1 MNETVIQKP
10 MRAVALFAIA
20 TALAA
25 LSGFSP
31 SRAFADDTPQ
41 VTVQVNATSKSGQ
54 PLTAEE
60 AQLIAEAAQAN
71 PGPNSTAPCGTA
83 TTNVDASGNAWVS
96 GNSTRVQHY
105 LSSIVISDNAG
116 NSITFKG
123 KTQSLGADF
132 TPQKSIS
139 GHHALGSAD
148 IYVSNYAREG
158 NSRVELTFGKLTTSI
173 TVTYNYVVTDP
184 YTVSFVADETSV
196 AAYNRWRGD
205 EFGEAPAAPEKAG
218 YLFTGWQDATGTP
231 YNPEASV
238 SRSVEYTAKYAPEYT
253 VSWNLD
259 GGTLDGQSS
268 LAESSGLAEDT
279 VPLPANDPERTGY
292 TFKGWAIE
300 GSQGTLD
307 LATTYTFSELT
318 GDASTSVTIVA
329 SGRRIPTRKSPR
341 APRTPAPPT
350 TPQIPKSRRDPTGPI
365 RRSPPL
371 TSPAKRPRHLR
382 TAQRMPCPRRAT
394 RRLLLPR
401 SPCLRSA
408 AARPLP
414 QAYAWEKRIARNQ
427 TGTSSFPL
435 LKDGL
440 EALP

>member
-20 TALAA
+20 IALAA

-41 VTVQVNATSKSGQ
+41 VTIQVNATSKSGQ

-71 PGPNSTAPCGTA
+71 PGSNSTAPCGTA

-173 TVTYNYVVTDP
+173 TVTYNYVVTNP

-196 AAYNRWRGD
+196 AAYNRWLGD

-238 SRSVEYTAKYAPEYT
+238 RNSVEYTAKYAPEYT

-300 GSQGTLD
+300 GSQKTLD
-307 LATTYTFSELT
+307 LAATYTFSELT

-329 SGRRIPTRKSPR
+329 QWEKNPDKEEPTDPENPSTPNDPADSEKPSRPNGPDTSKPASNKPSKTPSASANSAKDALPATGDTS
-341 APRTPAPPT
+341 AP
-350 TPQIPKSRRDPTGPI
+350 
-365 RRSPPL
+365 
-371 TSPAKRPRHLR
+371 
-382 TAQRMPCPRRAT
+382 
-394 RRLLLPR
+394 
-401 SPCLRSA
+401 A
-408 AARPLP
+408 AAL
-414 QAYAWEKRIARNQ
+414 AV
-427 TGTSSFPL
+427 L
-435 LKDGL
+435 
-440 EALP
+440 ALGGCAVVAAGVRVGKTHRA